1 MAVREYV
8 GARYVPLF
16 ADPIQW
22 SNQNTYEPLT
32 IVVNQG
38 ASYTSRQFVP
48 VGIDISNTEY
58 WALTGNYNAQVE
70 QYRQE
75 VQQLKDDVEEN
86 ANNIEENA
94 NNIESLNQITS
105 ELAHYGEFKNKTG
118 IFVTDSWG
126 RVGAFNVTKPYFMIA
141 ADMLGMKEMINLGVG
156 STGYLYPNS
165 TSAFQGRLAAWVAE
179 NPSKVADID
188 YVFVCGSTNDYQYVS
203 TTEIRVAI
211 VNFVKYAQ
219 ATFPNATVVL
229 MPQWAVPNRNIA
241 NVAIENASL
250 YSKIY
255 IECAAAYINNTFSKP
270 IIWLDNAWNA
280 MLGDTYNNNFM
291 FDKVHPNQAG
301 HNYLGKVMANSLNG
315 QPSRLPLTP
324 IDFASMKVYYNTTA
338 GAPVNINTATEAAIT
353 ANQTVC
359 YCEQNHLKFRIA
371 ITVSDLPEGV
381 TQLYIAHPAFLMNNA
396 QQQNNNIDQLLI
408 RDRSTTDKTNYIGF
422 SKFVTQQATT
432 TELSDISSMPYIYSS
447 LSYNPLPAGNYFIS
461 GVMDYD
467 SGYYA

>member
-1 MAVREYV
+1 MSVREYV

-48 VGIDISNTEY
+48 VGIDISNEEY

-75 VQQLKDDVEEN
+75 VQQLNDDV
-86 ANNIEENA
+86 EENA

-126 RVGAFNVTKPYFMIA
+126 RVGVYNVTKPYFMVA

-165 TSAFQGRLAAWVAE
+165 TSAFQGRLAAWVAA

-203 TTEIRVAI
+203 ATQIRVAI
-211 VNFVKYAQ
+211 VNFVNYAQ

-280 MLGDTYNNNFM
+280 LLGDTYNNSFM

-315 QPSRLPLTP
+315 QPSRLPLNP
-324 IDFASMKVYYNTTA
+324 DDFASMKVYYNTTV
-338 GAPVNINTATEAAIT
+338 GAPVNINTAKEATIT

-359 YCEQNHLKFRIA
+359 YCEQNHLKFKIA
-371 ITVSDLPEGV
+371 IAVSDLPEGV
-381 TQLYIAHPAFLMNNA
+381 TQLYIAHPAFLMNNP
-396 QQQNNNIDQLLI
+396 QQYNNNIDQLLI
-408 RDRSTTDKTNYIGF
+408 RDRSTTDKTNYLGF
-422 SKFVTQQATT
+422 SRFVTQQATT

-461 GVMDYD
+461 GVMDYGN
-467 SGYYA
+467 GYYA